1 MIGTL
6 PAGFWIRGVALL
18 IDVAVFYVV
27 HVSLRFVAGRIWGP
41 AVESEAGILPAVSL
55 FTVLFTVLYT
65 SVLHALT
72 GQTLGKL
79 ATGVRV
85 VNVDGSP
92 LTFGTAL
99 LRYLGY
105 FLSFLPF
112 GLGFVVA
119 GLRKDKRALH
129 DLLAG
134 TRAERLVPARLGTS
148 ARTVDPLPPRY

>member
-1 MIGTL
+1 
-6 PAGFWIRGVALL
+6 
-18 IDVAVFYVV
+18 
-27 HVSLRFVAGRIWGP
+27 
-41 AVESEAGILPAVSL
+41 VSL
-55 FTVLFTVLYT
+55 FTVLVTVLYT
-65 SVLHALT
+65 LVLHALT